1 MLIVQFLRITKDE
14 YTEKQYEMIAKYKY
28 SSHYGGYSFIKP
40 SIEDTIT
47 VNGYRGEV
55 TNVHIDYNDDAIDI
69 FGRFDKID

>member
-1 MLIVQFLRITKDE
+1 MTVQFFRITKDNYIE
-14 YTEKQYEMIAKYKY
+14 RKYEQIAYIPYDQVKN
-28 SSHYGGYSFIKP
+28 FIKP
-40 SIEDTIT
+40 SIGDTIT